1 MLFITHDIDWISPL
15 HPYSVAKAFTHGNK
29 WIGLSKIIQPDIFI
43 RHIEKL
49 LSFNQSHY
57 VNPVWLSG
65 APQKHSFQK
74 FGLRYTADCPSYK
87 KAINLLLEAGSEIG
101 LHSVNTES
109 LARQATALCELT
121 MQPIHYHRSHY
132 LKFDENSLFKN
143 LHQQNIRTDFSLGN
157 ARRVD
162 MPSQMPVITYGVNCV
177 PTLLFDNAFFF
188 NDPREVLQQF
198 KQKIKEAAVQKQ
210 DVALLFHPE
219 NFAVNPAL
227 WDYYEEVISIVKEV
241 NSL

>member
-15 HPYSVAKAFTHGNK
+15 HPYSLAKVFTHGKK
-29 WIGLSKIIQPDIFI
+29 WIGLSKVIQPDIFI

-49 LSFNQSHY
+49 VSFNQSHQ
-57 VNPVWLSG
+57 VNAIWLSG

-87 KAINLLLEAGSEIG
+87 TALNMLLEAGCEIG

-109 LARQATALCELT
+109 FARQTIALSELT
-121 MQPIHYHRSHY
+121 RQPIHYHRSHY

-143 LHQQNIRTDFSLGN
+143 LQQQHIKTDFSLGN
-157 ARRVD
+157 ARKID
-162 MPSQMPVITYGVNCV
+162 LPSQMPVITYGINCV

-188 NDPREVLQQF
+188 NDPKDVLHQF
-198 KQKIKEAAVQKQ
+198 KQKINEANMLKQ
-210 DVALLFHPE
+210 DVAILFHPE

-227 WDYYEEVISIVKEV
+227 WDYYEEVISIVEEL
-241 NSL
+241 S